1 MAGPQYRNPFESRS
15 ADWLAMADALHEA
28 EERCRRAENLS
39 VKLVAETEIL
49 HDQLAEANAERKFL
63 MGYSVQIETRLDVI
77 TQTIQDAREE
87 ARKAAKR
94 FVAERGR
101 PPMADHPAAPQPQ
114 PERPQA
120 RLSEVQRPRPR
131 QPEPPPAEEDD
142 DAVAAD
148 LVKQI
153 SALHNKWP

>member
-1 MAGPQYRNPFESRS
+1 MAGPQYRNPFESSS

-39 VKLVAETEIL
+39 VKLVAENEIL
-49 HDQLAEANAERKFL
+49 HDQLVEANSERKFW
-63 MGYSVQIETRLDVI
+63 MGYSIQIETRLDVI
-77 TQTIQDAREE
+77 SQTIQDAREE

-94 FVAERGR
+94 FTDERGR
-101 PPMADHPAAPQPQ
+101 PPVADAKPRHEPRPQPAPARPRLNEMQ
-114 PERPQA
+114 RPQ
-120 RLSEVQRPRPR
+120 PT
-131 QPEPPPAEEDD
+131 EEDD

-148 LVKQI
+148 LVNQI